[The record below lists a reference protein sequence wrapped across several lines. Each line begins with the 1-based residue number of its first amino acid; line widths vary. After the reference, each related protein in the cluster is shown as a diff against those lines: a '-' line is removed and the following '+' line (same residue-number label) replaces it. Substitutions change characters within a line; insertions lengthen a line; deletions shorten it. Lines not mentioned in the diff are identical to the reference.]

1 MEDVHEDHPA
11 YQFVIATIN
20 AFKAYNEVVG
30 LFGDDGPLHS
40 AITMVYYM
48 YDKFY
53 NANRYT
59 IAAASGVIMFI
70 IIMLFTLLLPPAV

>member
-1 MEDVHEDHPA
+1 
-11 YQFVIATIN
+11 
-20 AFKAYNEVVG
+20 
-30 LFGDDGPLHS
+30 
-40 AITMVYYM
+40 MVYYM

-70 IIMLFTLLLPPAV
+70 IIMLFTFIQLGMSNRKADQ